1 MDIVNTRAELEA
13 ALKPARATGR
23 RIVLVPTMGYLH
35 EGHLTLVDIA
45 RQHGDL
51 VVMSVYVNPLQF
63 GPSEDLARYPRDL
76 ERDAALAGA
85 RQVDFIFAPDDR
97 QMYGHVKPAVTIHA
111 PPLSDRLCGKFR
123 PGHFEGV
130 LTVVGKL
137 FNIVQPHAAVFGQKD
152 FQQWVL
158 IQRMTHDLSF
168 DIEIIVAPIV
178 READGLALSSRNVYL
193 SGVERERA
201 RALSRAL
208 RTAQERYRT
217 GERAPEVLTQAA
229 RAVLEAAEGVA
240 LQYVELVTP
249 DTLETPLRAEAGHVL
264 AIAALVGKTRLIDNV
279 VIGAA

>member
-1 MDIVNTRAELEA
+1 M
-13 ALKPARATGR
+13 
-23 RIVLVPTMGYLH
+23 
-35 EGHLTLVDIA
+35 
-45 RQHGDL
+45 
-51 VVMSVYVNPLQF
+51 
-63 GPSEDLARYPRDL
+63 
-76 ERDAALAGA
+76 
-85 RQVDFIFAPDDR
+85 
-97 QMYGHVKPAVTIHA
+97 
-111 PPLSDRLCGKFR
+111 
-123 PGHFEGV
+123 
-130 LTVVGKL
+130 
-137 FNIVQPHAAVFGQKD
+137 
-152 FQQWVL
+152 
-158 IQRMTHDLSF
+158 
-168 DIEIIVAPIV
+168 APIV